1 MNISP
6 KSKKKEER
14 VTKFKFIV
22 QKQINLLS
30 IIKTSI
36 YDLEALFFSFVKLK
50 IRNILK
56 ISLDTG

>member
-36 YDLEALFFSFVKLK
+36 YDMEALIFFFRKVE
-50 IRNILK
+50 N
-56 ISLDTG
+56 